1 MTNPM
6 VRRMVIS
13 RGMPLLTQVTR
24 VSRPWPPAAWS
35 AMLASQMARYSDVRG
50 GFCARPGR
58 LVSSHEFT
66 VPGARF
72 HWPDQSGYL
81 DSSNAAMPV
90 TVITST
96 AIAGAASFA
105 IGPIALRIEFMVSS
119 VASGRLMC
127 DARCPREYTLV
138 RRAKEY
144 ARRDC

>member
-1 MTNPM
+1 MTKAM

-81 DSSNAAMPV
+81 DSSNAAVPAA
-90 TVITST
+90 VIANA
-96 AIAGAASFA
+96 AIAVAADFA
-105 IGPIALRIEFMVSS
+105 IAPIALRIEVM
-119 VASGRLMC
+119 GL
-127 DARCPREYTLV
+127 L
-138 RRAKEY
+138 RRFRSPATP
-144 ARRDC
+144 CVL